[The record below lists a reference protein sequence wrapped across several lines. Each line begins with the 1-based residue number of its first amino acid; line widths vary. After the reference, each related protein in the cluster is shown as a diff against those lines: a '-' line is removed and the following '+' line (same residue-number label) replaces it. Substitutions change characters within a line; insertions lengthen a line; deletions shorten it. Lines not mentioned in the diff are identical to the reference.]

1 MKLDLTL
8 ALVVVAALGLSFST
22 TRQIGILS
30 TAILCFLY
38 PALVIVL
45 IVVGCGIYFY
55 QHKPKE

>member
-8 ALVVVAALGLSFST
+8 ALVVVAALGLSFSS

-45 IVVGCGIYFY
+45 MVVGGGIYFY
-55 QHKPKE
+55 HRQR

>member
-1 MKLDLTL
+1 MLDLTL

-30 TAILCFLY
+30 VAVLCFIC

-45 IVVGCGIYFY
+45 IPIGGGVYFY
-55 QHKPKE
+55 GSLEI

>member
-8 ALVVVAALGLSFST
+8 ALVVVAALGLCFSS

-38 PALVIVL
+38 PALVVVL
-45 IVVGCGIYFY
+45 IVAIGRAYFY
-55 QHKPKE
+55 HRQR

>member
-1 MKLDLTL
+1 MLDLTL

-30 TAILCFLY
+30 VAVLCFIY

-45 IVVGCGIYFY
+45 ILIGGGVYFY
-55 QHKPKE
+55 RNR

>member
-1 MKLDLTL
+1 MFDLTL

-30 TAILCFLY
+30 VALLCFLY

-45 IVVGCGIYFY
+45 ILIGGGIYIY
-55 QHKPKE
+55 TRNP